1 MRIPGPWNRSL
12 RARLVGTFLL
22 LSGVTVAVV
31 GVVVYARATDD
42 LTRSVFERLEAVAE
56 VKADSLDRWIDE
68 QRRNVV
74 FVGSIPGLGDQA
86 RVFLSDDATE
96 VERKAAQAALAK
108 TLGVVVQQTSDAQ
121 EFMILDL
128 DGVVRLS
135 TLSTHEG
142 KSQADEFFFTNGVSH
157 TTVQNAYESSLTNLP
172 TITISN
178 PLFDA
183 DGRGR
188 RVGVLAGNLSLER
201 IDRIVLERTGL
212 GEGGA
217 TYLVGNDHRFIHAR
231 LNQGEYASG
240 VTSTGIDLALAE
252 GSGRALYTDY
262 RGVPVIGV
270 YRWIAEHEAAL
281 MVELPQAEAFAP
293 AQELALTIGVIGL
306 LSALLLAVGIWLIA
320 RQVTRPIL
328 SLATTA
334 TAVAGGDLTATT
346 PVTSEDEVGRLALA
360 FNDMTSQLRE
370 SVETLERRVEERT
383 AELTAALDAQREAER
398 RYRKLVEELPVAV
411 YIDRA
416 GVLDAGATIAG
427 SSYVSPPIEAMFGYP
442 TGRWLEDGF
451 FGSIV
456 HPDDRARVLAEHDV
470 AFSRGHERWSFEY
483 RIVAADGRI
492 VWVRDDAVVVMSDDG
507 TPNYVQGFMLDVTEQ
522 TLASAEVRRQKQYF
536 ESLVEISPAAVVTM
550 DRDERVSGWNPAATR
565 LFGFTP
571 EGAIGQRID
580 ELIMS
585 TDAMRAEGEGV
596 ARDALDTGRST
607 RISQRTRKDGGV
619 VDVEIVM
626 VPLVVDGEHTGY
638 YAVYHDIT
646 ELQAARREAD
656 AANQAKGSFLAAMSH
671 EIRTPMNA
679 IIGMSGLML
688 DTPLT
693 DEQRDYAETIRSSGD
708 ALLTIIND
716 ILDFSKIEAGR
727 VELDA
732 QPFDLRR
739 AVESALDV
747 LAPVAAKKG
756 IELAYQVDDTVPR
769 NVVGDVGRFRQ
780 VILNLLSNAVKFTD
794 IGEVELSVSGEQV
807 EQVDGW
813 QIAVDVRDT
822 GLGIPADR
830 IGRLFQSFSQADA
843 SISRRFGGTGLGL
856 VISRRLA
863 EAMGGSLTA
872 DSPGVPGE
880 GSTFRLRIVVPGALG
895 EPQLEALAVAASE
908 DGLAGRRALV
918 VDDNA
923 TNRRI
928 VVAQLRRWGMTV
940 YDTGV
945 PAEALGWLRDGTA
958 FDVVLSDLRMP
969 DMDGLTLVAAIRA
982 LPGTVP
988 PPVIVLLSVG
998 ERMPSDAPVAG
1009 SVIKPVKPS
1018 ALHDALVNVLA
1029 GDVAAPVPR
1038 APERPTLDADLATR
1052 HPLRILL
1059 AEDNAVNQKLA
1070 LRLLQRMGYAPE
1082 VAGDGLEAIKALER
1096 DDYDVVLMDVQ
1107 MPELDGLEATR
1118 RIREQWPDRGI
1129 RIIAMTANAMAED
1142 RETCLAAGMDDYV
1155 SKPIRVDDLVAA
1167 LVRTT
1172 PVVILPVHDGG
1183 GLQPGV
1189 DLDDSSA
1196 LLALMEGRGG

>member
-96 VERKAAQAALAK
+96 VERKAAQASLAK

-135 TLSTHEG
+135 TLPTHEG

-157 TTVQNAYESSLTNLP
+157 TTVQNAYESTLTNLP
-172 TITISN
+172 TITVSN

-240 VTSTGIDLALAE
+240 VASTGIDLALAE

-262 RGVPVIGV
+262 RSVPVIGV

-281 MVELPQAEAFAP
+281 IVELPQAEAFAP
-293 AQELALTIGVIGL
+293 AQNLALTIGVIGL

-328 SLATTA
+328 SLAMTA

-492 VWVRDDAVVVMSDDG
+492 VWVRDDAVVVKSDDG

-626 VPLVVDGEHTGY
+626 VPLVVDGDHTGY

-693 DEQRDYAETIRSSGD
+693 DEQRDYAETIRTSGE

-716 ILDFSKIEAGR
+716 ILDFSKIEAGKVDLER
-727 VELDA
+727 LPVELA
-732 QPFDLRR
+732 PCI
-739 AVESALDV
+739 ESAIDV
-747 LAPVAAKKG
+747 LAHAAAAKHL
-756 IELAYQVDDTVPR
+756 ELVYEIADGLPR
-769 NVVGDVGRFRQ
+769 TILGDQGRLRQ
-780 VILNLLSNAVKFTD
+780 IVLNLLSNAVKFTER
-794 IGEVELSVSGEQV
+794 GEVELTVGGRPIDDSAPAEL
-807 EQVDGW
+807 W
-813 QIAVDVRDT
+813 AFTIDVRDT
-822 GLGIPADR
+822 GIGIPPDR
-830 IGRLFQSFSQADA
+830 MDRLFHSFSQADA
-843 SISRRFGGTGLGL
+843 SISRRYGGTGLGL
-856 VISRRLA
+856 AISRRIA
-863 EAMGGSLTA
+863 ELMGGSLLATS
-872 DSPGVPGE
+872 DGVAGS
-880 GSTFRLRIVVPGALG
+880 GSTFQFTFEAAATDTLAIP
-895 EPQLEALAVAASE
+895 EPVQLI
-908 DGLAGRRALV
+908 DLAGRHVLV

-928 VVAQLRRWGMTV
+928 LVKLLDRWGMASEA
-940 YDTGV
+940 TGS
-945 PAEALGWLRDGTA
+945 PREALGWVAGGARFDLAVVDLHMPELDGIALATALRATETGAWTP
-958 FDVVLSDLRMP
+958 VVILSSLGVHDR
-969 DMDGLTLVAAIRA
+969 
-982 LPGTVP
+982 
-988 PPVIVLLSVG
+988 
-998 ERMPSDAPVAG
+998 PSDAVAAFL
-1009 SVIKPVKPS
+1009 VKPVKPS
-1018 ALHDALVNVLA
+1018 SLHDTLATVLA
-1029 GDVAAPVPR
+1029 GQAISAPVR
-1038 APERPTLDADLATR
+1038 ASRPGIDPDLGAR

-1059 AEDNAVNQKLA
+1059 AEDNPVNQKLA
-1070 LRLLQRMGYAPE
+1070 LRLLERMGYRAA
-1082 VAGDGLEAIKALER
+1082 VATNGLEAIAALEGAP
-1096 DDYDVVLMDVQ
+1096 YDVVLMDVQ

-1118 RIREQWPDRGI
+1118 RIRHRWPGTAGP
-1129 RIIAMTANAMAED
+1129 RIVAMTANAMDGD
-1142 RETCLAAGMDDYV
+1142 REACLAAGMDDYI
-1155 SKPIRVDDLVAA
+1155 SKPIAPEA
-1167 LVRTT
+1167 LHGTLSAT
-1172 PVVILPVHDGG
+1172 PRREDPAGV
-1183 GLQPGV
+1183 GV
-1189 DLDDSSA
+1189 D
-1196 LLALMEGRGG
+1196 R